1 MDAAGVDSTEF
12 GGWVR
17 DIDGEG
23 NEIYSL
29 RYEEFGPIYAAKLKQ
44 IEGRL
49 ARLEEANGKS

>member
-1 MDAAGVDSTEF
+1 MDHAGVDSTEF

-17 DIDGEG
+17 DIDADG

-44 IEGRL
+44 LEARVAALEG
-49 ARLEEANGKS
+49 N